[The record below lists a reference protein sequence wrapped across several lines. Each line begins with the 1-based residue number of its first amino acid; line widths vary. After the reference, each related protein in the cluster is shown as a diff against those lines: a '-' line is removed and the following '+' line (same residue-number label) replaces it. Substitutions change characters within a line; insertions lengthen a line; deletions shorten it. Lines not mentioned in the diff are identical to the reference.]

1 MFHKILVANRGEIAL
16 RVICAC
22 KELGIPTVAVYSQ
35 ADASSLHVRFA
46 DEAICIGPPRPSA
59 SYLNIANIISAA
71 EITGADAIHPGYGL
85 LAEAP
90 NFAEVCHTCG
100 ISFIGPAPE
109 MIRLMGHKNLAR
121 ARMREAGVPILPG
134 SDGVVHT
141 AEEASEWA
149 SSLGYPIMIK
159 ASDGGGG
166 RGMRCVQEPEE
177 MASAFEAARREAVQA
192 FGSEDLYIEKLIP
205 HARHIEFQVLA
216 DQHGS
221 TICLG
226 ERECSIQR
234 RFQKILEETPSPAL
248 SPERR
253 EQMGALLT
261 RVLTQVGYTNVGT
274 VEFLMDEFGHL
285 YFIEMNTRIQVEH
298 PVTEMV
304 TGVDLVKG
312 QILIA
317 GGASL
322 GEIVSRPL
330 RLRGHSIECRVVA
343 ENPVSFA
350 PSAGKIRTFH
360 TPGGPGVRVDSACYP
375 ECSVDPHYD
384 SLIAKVITHGRNREE
399 AIRRMS
405 RALEMF
411 VIEGVEHTL
420 PLHRKILE
428 EPDFLEGNYHL
439 GFLERYL
446 PHPALVRR

>member
-1 MFHKILVANRGEIAL
+1 MIEKIVIANRGEIAL

-317 GGASL
+317 AGASL

-411 VIEGVEHTL
+411 VIEGVEHTD
-420 PLHRKILE
+420 RKS
-428 EPDFLEGNYHL
+428 
-439 GFLERYL
+439 
-446 PHPALVRR
+446 VV